1 MLLTT
6 VSAGAREN
14 IMESDS
20 KLLFI
25 LDTQRIISIKEEE
38 EGMTSKTLDVRIVGK
53 SDEET
58 VLQEWS

>member
-25 LDTQRIISIKEEE
+25 LDTQRVISIKEEE